1 MAEEQAPGGLAG
13 LGGMTTG
20 VADAIRAQAASQAK
34 AAALKVEYDTLS
46 GYQNMVKDLL
56 DDLTGSNADHKKLA
70 NDTLPAGKLGTGF
83 PEADALFKSYGTVI
97 TELQKLSK
105 GLAEQIEGLGIAIL
119 TAGKG
124 YGGVDDETQRR
135 MVAIAKQAEAHYVR
149 ERDPYPEEQRKLAA
163 SQHPGPATPGTGGN
177 AKGGTY

>member
-20 VADAIRAQAASQAK
+20 LADAIRAQAASQAK

-83 PEADALFKSYGTVI
+83 PEADALFKSYTTVI

-119 TAGKG
+119 TASKG
-124 YGGVDDETQRR
+124 FAGVDDDTRRR
-135 MVAIAKQAEAHYVR
+135 MAAIAKQAEAQYVP
-149 ERDPYPEEQRKLAA
+149 ERDPYLEEQRKLEA
-163 SQHPGPATPGTGGN
+163 SKHPGTGGN
-177 AKGGTY
+177 TRGGKL